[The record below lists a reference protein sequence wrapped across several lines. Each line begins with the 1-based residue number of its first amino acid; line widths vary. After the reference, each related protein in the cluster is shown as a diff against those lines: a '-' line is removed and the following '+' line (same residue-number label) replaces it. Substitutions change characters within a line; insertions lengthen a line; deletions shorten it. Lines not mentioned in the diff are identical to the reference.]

1 MIICVKE
8 ELVSINTN
16 GVKTKRV
23 VLLSN
28 SAPSSLTLTGADVE
42 GMDDTDIIAVG
53 STLIIPDKNYMTF
66 SDGVFT
72 EKE

>member
-1 MIICVKE
+1 MIVCVKD

-23 VLLSN
+23 VLLSD
-28 SAPSSLTLTGADVE
+28 SVPSSLTLTGADVE

-66 SDGVFT
+66 STGVFT